1 MRFYLL
7 LILFSQSLL
16 FAQDPAREHLKK
28 AGPKGLFSVM
38 PWNFQGRMD
47 LAYAP
52 WGNFGEGN
60 ATIVP
65 LTVFPGAPSAKCAYY
80 TNGKL
85 TLLKQK
91 VSGQSGTGLPAYEK
105 FVEVNLPINNGRL
118 SDRLLLL
125 IPPSSGKPTWSVYPP
140 TGYDLALQSGTF
152 KFTSYLPQP
161 LELSFGE
168 SRFILPPEGS
178 KTVEGKMKEGGR
190 TIELSIKRGSQLLFS
205 QQWPHVSALRGLFFV
220 RQAPNGVHLMRFVDL
235 PRPVEQALGFGV
247 APITRPEEDE
257 FQPEEF

>member
-1 MRFYLL
+1 MRFHLL
-7 LILFSQSLL
+7 LIFITQSLL
-16 FAQDPAREHLKK
+16 FAQEPAENSK
-28 AGPKGLFSVM
+28 PKGLFSVVT
-38 PWNFQGRMD
+38 WNSKERLD

-65 LTVFPGAPSAKCAYY
+65 ISLFPGAPSAKCAYY

-91 VSGQSGTGLPAYEK
+91 VSGQSETGLPTYEK
-105 FVEVNLPINNGRL
+105 FVEVNLPINAGRL

-125 IPPSSGKPTWSVYPP
+125 IPPTSGKPTWSVYPP
-140 TGYDLALQSGTF
+140 TGYDLALQAGKF
-152 KFTSYLPQP
+152 KFTSYLSQP

-168 SRFILPPEGS
+168 SRFILPPGPEGS

-220 RQAPNGVHLMRFVDL
+220 RQAQNGVHLMRFVDL
-235 PRPVEQALGFGV
+235 PRPVEQALGFGLS
-247 APITRPEEDE
+247 PISKHDADELQFDE
-257 FQPEEF
+257 F